1 MCPLNSTNIRNMG
14 NLIDKLSLQN
24 LLRQVFCGIVFFVPF
39 LVGEG
44 CFCNVVK
51 NSIIEASVSA
61 GCIFLGV
68 ACAVGTLIYHLEKN
82 LYSYPLQ
89 IQHKKNRSCIVSCI
103 LIVVTL
109 LGTLWFNVVLQWAAV
124 FIFGVGFI
132 YMSVVLCKINGLKC
146 KWIKMVDDCL
156 KFTRWKKGIRK
167 ALLNETREI
176 WSLEECILHPCE
188 LSFQEKATIKKIA
201 VWSDFIHCGQSC
213 CFALLLGTLVV
224 DAGCENNVNEWLYII
239 PLVVLAMIV
248 LIDYHR
254 YQHVRFLV
262 CRDKDA
268 SQS

>member
-1 MCPLNSTNIRNMG
+1 MG

-109 LGTLWFNVVLQWAAV
+109 LGALCFNVVLQWAAV

-146 KWIKMVDDCL
+146 KWIKMDERSESASYEKEL
-156 KFTRWKKGIRK
+156 EK
-167 ALLNETREI
+167 ALLNDTREL
-176 WSLEECILHPCE
+176 WELEEQIENTCE
-188 LSFQEKATIKKIA
+188 LNFQEKATIKKIA
-201 VWSDFIHCGQSC
+201 VWADFIHCGQSC
-213 CFALLLGTLVV
+213 CFALLFGSLVI
-224 DAGCENNVNEWLYII
+224 DEGCGNNVNEWLYIV
-239 PLVVLAMIV
+239 PLVVLAMIMV
-248 LIDYHR
+248 IDYHR
-254 YQHVRFLV
+254 YQHVRFLLD
-262 CRDKDA
+262 RNTA
-268 SQS
+268 TSQS

>member
-1 MCPLNSTNIRNMG
+1 MG

-44 CFCNVVK
+44 CFCNGVK

-89 IQHKKNRSCIVSCI
+89 ILHKKDKSWIVSCI

-109 LGTLWFNVVLQWAAV
+109 GGVFLNYSVLQWEAV
-124 FIFGVGFI
+124 GILVVGYI
-132 YMSVVLCKINGLKC
+132 YMFVLLCKKNCFEC
-146 KWIKMVDDCL
+146 KWTIKIIKLLVKERHDL
-156 KFTRWKKGIRK
+156 SFFEWTKRNRES
-167 ALLNETREI
+167 LLNETREL
-176 WSLEECILHPCE
+176 WGLEEQIENPCY
-188 LSFQEKATIKKIA
+188 LSFQEKAAIKKIA
-201 VWSDFIHCGQSC
+201 VWADFIHCGASC
-213 CFALLLGTLVV
+213 CFALLFGTLVV
-224 DAGCENNVNEWLYII
+224 EQGCRNNVNEWLYIV
-239 PLVVLAMIV
+239 PLMVLAMIV

-254 YQHVRFLV
+254 YQHVRFLLD
-262 CRDKDA
+262 RNTA
-268 SQS
+268 TSQS